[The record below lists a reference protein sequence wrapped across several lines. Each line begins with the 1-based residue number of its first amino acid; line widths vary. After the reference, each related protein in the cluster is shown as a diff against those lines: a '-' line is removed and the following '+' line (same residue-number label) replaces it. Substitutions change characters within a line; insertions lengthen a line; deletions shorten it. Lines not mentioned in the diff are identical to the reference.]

1 MLEPTKIKINKLI
14 VQNRNVFNELKDK
27 YVVLNKS
34 MLSDNEKGIFSQE
47 ANLSFYAA
55 VGPFNDRSETNA
67 LDELINKIEAEKNNS
82 VNSGVQNNNQN
93 QSFIGF

>member
-1 MLEPTKIKINKLI
+1 MVEPTKIKINKLI
-14 VQNRNVFNELKDK
+14 VQNRNIFNELKDK

-34 MLSDNEKGIFSQE
+34 MLSDNEKGIFAQE
-47 ANLSFYAA
+47 ANLSFYAT

-82 VNSGVQNNNQN
+82 VDSGVQNNNQN
-93 QSFIGF
+93 QSFLSF